1 MQQIHEL
8 REMLGQ
14 SNLSMDVLSRIE
26 KHIKIVTNA
35 IQQYPIVGATSLRD
49 GFRQGVSE
57 ILEDEQ
63 ILKENLDTEEVKEVI
78 SIWSKVKNVGGAL
91 IEADRIANAS
101 LNLLEKAE
109 KGFNLL
115 TGG

>member
-1 MQQIHEL
+1 
-8 REMLGQ
+8 MLGQ